1 MKEADIACNAVN
13 LRTIGKDDDSKRP
26 KNQGYGASRGKF
38 PTQYGGR
45 PRNTLLTKSRED
57 VPNDHDTTKEET
69 PAVSSCILCKG
80 AHDLN
85 SCQEFCKK
93 DVKERKEFTKSKGLC
108 FGCLKQGHVSKYCKK
123 RKTCDTCGKL
133 HPASLHGDVRKE
145 MNDKKDSNPPGDPD
159 ESTVR
164 CTKTCL
170 MNNGFQHRMSSMIV
184 PVWISHTDNVQEEKL
199 VYALL
204 DYQSDTTFISQ
215 ETMNCLQVN
224 GPKTQLSL
232 STMHAENELV
242 PSQKI
247 KGLVVSDINRNT
259 TIQLPT
265 TFSCESIPAKRQQIS
280 CPEMAQPWPHLD
292 SIAHHLVPLQTDV
305 SVGLLIGSNCSQAI
319 MPREVIPGKPNEP
332 YAQRTDLG
340 WGIIGNVGGAV
351 ADEDIVSNGV
361 ANHISTESI
370 QFPNASTQ
378 KTCHFTFKSSVK
390 EVINPVRFREML
402 ESDFSERSSDQPMSQ
417 DDKTFLL
424 KMEQGVRQREDGHYE
439 MPLPFRKESPV
450 MPNNKSIALHR
461 LTKLRTRME
470 TNKRYRG
477 DYITFM
483 NELIERNYAE
493 RVPENELANEDGNV
507 WYIPHHAVY
516 HPRKPEK
523 IRVVFDCSV
532 NYKGESLNDHLLQGP
547 DLTNQLVGV
556 LADSGKIL
564 QPLCATWRRCSTCSK
579 W

>member
-1 MKEADIACNAVN
+1 MV
-13 LRTIGKDDDSKRP
+13 L
-26 KNQGYGASRGKF
+26 
-38 PTQYGGR
+38 
-45 PRNTLLTKSRED
+45 
-57 VPNDHDTTKEET
+57 
-69 PAVSSCILCKG
+69 
-80 AHDLN
+80 
-85 SCQEFCKK
+85 
-93 DVKERKEFTKSKGLC
+93 
-108 FGCLKQGHVSKYCKK
+108 
-123 RKTCDTCGKL
+123 
-133 HPASLHGDVRKE
+133 
-145 MNDKKDSNPPGDPD
+145 
-159 ESTVR
+159 
-164 CTKTCL
+164 
-170 MNNGFQHRMSSMIV
+170 
-184 PVWISHTDNVQEEKL
+184 W
-199 VYALL
+199 
-204 DYQSDTTFISQ
+204 
-215 ETMNCLQVN
+215 
-224 GPKTQLSL
+224 
-232 STMHAENELV
+232 
-242 PSQKI
+242 
-247 KGLVVSDINRNT
+247 SDINHKT

-265 TFSCESIPAKRQQIS
+265 TFSCESIPAKRQQIP

-292 SIAHHLVPLQTDV
+292 SIAHHLVLLQTDV
-305 SVGLLIGSNCSQAI
+305 NVGLLIGSNCSQAI

-332 YAQRTDLG
+332 HAQRTDLG

-351 ADEDIVSNGV
+351 ADEDNVSSGV

-370 QFPNASTQ
+370 QFLNASTQ
-378 KTCHFTFKSSVK
+378 KTCHFAFKSSVK

-417 DDKTFLL
+417 DDKKFLL

-470 TNKRYRG
+470 TNKRYR
-477 DYITFM
+477 DDHITFM

-507 WYIPHHAVY
+507 WYIPHHGVY

-556 LADSGKIL
+556 ICRFRKDSTAFMCDVEAMFHQFKVVEAHQNFLRFLWWENGDTSKRPIEYKMTVHLYGAGSSPGCANFGLKRIADDYEVEFGSEAANFVRNDFYVDDGLKSVDTIEHATTLIQQTKEMCAKGGLRLHKFISNSKEVISTISQEDRASTLKNLDLHNDRLPIERALGVYWCVESDTFQMRITLQDTPLTRRGILSTISSIYDPLGLVAPVLLVGKQLL
-564 QPLCATWRRCSTCSK
+564 QELCREGTDWDDSVPDQIRIRWEKWRN
-579 W
+579 